1 MNMMNGRLVVLCLAA
16 SGLGA
21 GVATFCVMTAMK
33 QEALPQAT
41 QSAVSEALLLRLEDS
56 LAEVQGELSVVRRQ
70 LEVAS
75 AQEKSLV
82 DISQS
87 SIRQNKIADIVQGQ
101 DRADSFINSV
111 RLSVQQAWVIPPGT
125 ESGAVVEV
133 AVRLG
138 AAGELYSASITQ
150 SSGNADVDRSV
161 LLAVEAAA
169 PFPKIRQLPAGL
181 QQDYRQFNLRFTPGD
196 RV

>member
-1 MNMMNGRLVVLCLAA
+1 
-16 SGLGA
+16 
-21 GVATFCVMTAMK
+21 MTAMK

-150 SSGNADVDRSV
+150 SSGNVDVDRSV